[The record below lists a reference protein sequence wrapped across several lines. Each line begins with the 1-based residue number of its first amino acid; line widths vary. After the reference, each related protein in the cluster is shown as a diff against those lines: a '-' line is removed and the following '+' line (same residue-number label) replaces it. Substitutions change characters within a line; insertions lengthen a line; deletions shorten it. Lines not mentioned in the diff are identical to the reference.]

1 MYDSRKNG
9 WDRCEEHDAERRD
22 TPASYR
28 EVSTL
33 HKNRNLFVDEGAG
46 SFAYHCA
53 CVRAFLFVPCVHVA
67 GAFTMLKGG
76 RRRSR
81 VAGAAAEPTP
91 PNPLLP
97 PVSDNFLYDF
107 INLYFSPQ
115 AMQIILCSVFEG
127 RWLSHLHCPQCAS
140 IIKMMD

>member
-1 MYDSRKNG
+1 M
-9 WDRCEEHDAERRD
+9 
-22 TPASYR
+22 
-28 EVSTL
+28 
-33 HKNRNLFVDEGAG
+33 
-46 SFAYHCA
+46 
-53 CVRAFLFVPCVHVA
+53 
-67 GAFTMLKGG
+67 MKGG

-115 AMQIILCSVFEG
+115 AMQIILCRVFEVL
-127 RWLSHLHCPQCAS
+127 WLSHLHCPRCAS
-140 IIKMMD
+140 IIKLID